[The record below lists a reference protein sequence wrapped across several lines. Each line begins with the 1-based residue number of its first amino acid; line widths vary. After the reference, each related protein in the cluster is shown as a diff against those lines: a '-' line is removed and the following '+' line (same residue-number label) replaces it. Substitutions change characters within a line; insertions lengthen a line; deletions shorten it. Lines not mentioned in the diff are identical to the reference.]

1 MNDNPNKTYYQ
12 RVYSK
17 LHASEQLKERLINMN
32 DPIHPSTRPSRK
44 TAWKT
49 AAAAILLAAAL
60 PTGAYA
66 ANHYWGITDF
76 FKHAG
81 NKLPKEAEHLIE
93 TDIAQTQNDPGS
105 AANTPD
111 GSGSIPSGKLPVS
124 FTVQEALC
132 DSGTLSVIVEA
143 KAAESGKYLLVP
155 DDCTTEEDSA
165 ESIGIHEDISIGAYA
180 KEKGLEILY
189 INSGFAPESPF
200 SPGAC
205 HISAKSIQDDTL
217 SIFIQADRA
226 SSDTCLNA
234 VLSHTIRPGSGS
246 SAEIMKTS
254 SSFLL
259 KDNSTSRKTVYRP
272 KTSGHIQGTEANV
285 QSVTIE
291 QTEIFTYVDIYYRNP
306 QAAAETDGLSFSITD
321 SSNAAW
327 NERSGRGIIQLA
339 DGTYFLRLCYD
350 KTNLPKTCMLHAFD
364 YLEKTTY
371 GQIELV
377 PVQN

>member
-12 RVYSK
+12 RVYSN

-66 ANHYWGITDF
+66 ANHYWGIPDF
-76 FKHAG
+76 FKH
-81 NKLPKEAEHLIE
+81 
-93 TDIAQTQNDPGS
+93 T
-105 AANTPD
+105 
-111 GSGSIPSGKLPVS
+111 GSIPSGKLPVS
-124 FTVQEALC
+124 FTVQEVLC
-132 DSGTLSVIVEA
+132 DSGTVSVIVEA

-246 SAEIMKTS
+246 AEIMKTS

-259 KDNSTSRKTVYRP
+259 KDKSTSRKTVYRP

-327 NERSGRGIIQLA
+327 NDRSGRGIIPLA
-339 DGTYFLRLCYD
+339 DGTYCLRLCYD
-350 KTNLPKTCMLHAFD
+350 KTNLPKTCMLVAFD